1 MGNRSYM
8 ILTLY
13 KKTEAINTPE
23 LAWDA
28 QGNAIEFGDSFPVML
43 WKFIDENGNLW
54 NTETAIDGTE
64 EEAASIILGS
74 MQ

>member
-1 MGNRSYM
+1 M

-28 QGNAIEFGDSFPVML
+28 QGNATEYGAPFPVLL
-43 WKFIDENGNLW
+43 WKFVDENGNLW

-64 EEAASIILGS
+64 EEAATIILGITK
-74 MQ
+74 